1 MGSYKGMFKAGKFHG
16 EGEYSWSNGAKY
28 VGAHD
33 MDQRTGFGTMIYP
46 DGAEYSGIWE
56 NGVHVK
62 FQSSPDEVVTTTAA
76 TTTTVRTTTTT
87 MVVEE
92 TTKRRRKK
100 VIRKTKGRRKR

>member
-46 DGAEYSGIWE
+46 DGAEFSGIWE

-62 FQSSPDEVVTTTAA
+62 FQSSPDEVPTTTPA
-76 TTTTVRTTTTT
+76 TTTTVRTTSTTE
-87 MVVEE
+87 MEE
-92 TTKRRRKK
+92 TSKKRRKQRN
-100 VIRKTKGRRKR
+100 GSSRRKPNV